1 MFTTMSSQFFRALI
15 PLCATALLCGCGA
28 GAEEDTA
35 TTKALAEHQG
45 GEQSDGGGRGGG
57 SGGGG
62 HGGGGGSGWNLCTGC
77 SVEQNEGIEATAVM
91 NALGSLPLAG
101 VEASGAVRGI
111 VVHSATQGTTSR
123 MALSNAEQVLAT
135 QVDSLLD
142 VAEKF
147 LVFVK
152 KTSSSVIS
160 GRRDQI
166 AGIITMLV
174 SDVMDF
180 RISLEKGKC
189 GQDMAGCQAAYLG
202 FRQAVVET
210 VEVFLN
216 PNYLPPEDMVGRAL
230 QEQLRKLLTE
240 SARRAEQQIV
250 ARDAVTTGGGAV
262 ATDGSLSLT
271 RLAAT
276 SAGKPASASPN
287 QGTGRLVASQLWPMP
302 QSGES
307 ALGIDSPLH
316 GARWN
321 EAEDSSSSS
330 PLIQVDIQPDG
341 QCGEATHCFFTADAH
356 FACGSDM
363 FCKGGIARAAQ
374 CKPAPKGEACV
385 YANSSGRA
393 FLLQKDASQ
402 CKLWCG
408 YAGQD
413 DEDGVTVTVSR
424 SALQNMEENRA
435 VVEPVPLVGPGNLV
449 VNPVVNPVNPPVVK
463 HQYQL
468 EVAFAEPGFDNEPTW
483 FKGTLDVDQDGNL
496 LRVGGEI
503 MTPYLDQGCATSC
516 PVRRHK
522 ILLGAQAS
530 EMESV
535 PFVRNLGP
543 GQAVATPGKLWTVY
557 LDAANSPVHGKP
569 RSPDPRANP
578 SEPNAPDAGDDGNAW
593 LRFFLPNWDFL
604 ENGRLSWGNSEDT
617 ENGLSSYK
625 GVAYADCS
633 PLARI
638 NDNCVAG
645 WHKDVEGVPSA
656 TGGLPVCWRLTAP
669 DGDMFTSGTCPGN

>member
-1 MFTTMSSQFFRALI
+1 MFTTMSSRFFRALI
-15 PLCATALLCGCGA
+15 PLCAAALLCGCGA

-45 GEQSDGGGRGGG
+45 GEQQDG
-57 SGGGG
+57 SG
-62 HGGGGGSGWNLCTGC
+62 SGDEYEYGKAGWTLCSFC
-77 SVEQNEGIEATAVM
+77 SFEQNKEIEMTAVM
-91 NALGSLPLAG
+91 NTLGGLPPVG

-111 VVHSATQGTTSR
+111 VVHSATQGTTLR

-216 PNYLPPEDMVGRAL
+216 PNYLSPEDMEGRAL
-230 QEQLRKLLTE
+230 QEQLRKLLADAAT
-240 SARRAEQQIV
+240 RATQQIV

-271 RLAAT
+271 RLAAAA
-276 SAGKPASASPN
+276 AGKPASASPN
-287 QGTGRLVASQLWPMP
+287 QGTGRLVAPQLWSTAAA
-302 QSGES
+302 QR
-307 ALGIDSPLH
+307 
-316 GARWN
+316 GASTVNVITQRE
-321 EAEDSSSSS
+321 EAAPSSS
-330 PLIQVDIQPDG
+330 PLMQVDIRPVGLCD
-341 QCGEATHCFFTADAH
+341 EANICAFSAVAH
-356 FACGSDM
+356 LACGSDM
-363 FCKGGIARAAQ
+363 FCKGGIARTAQ
-374 CKPAPKGEACV
+374 CKSAAQDGCIV
-385 YANSSGRA
+385 GGDSGLFHLYRGA
-393 FLLQKDASQ
+393 AQ
-402 CKLWCG
+402 CKLWCR
-408 YAGQD
+408 YGQD
-413 DEDGVTVTVSR
+413 GLTVTVTR
-424 SALQNMEENRA
+424 GALQNMEENRA

-463 HQYQL
+463 PVTHQYFL
-468 EVAFAEPGFDNEPTW
+468 EVAFEEPGFDNEPTW
-483 FKGTLDVDQDGNL
+483 FKGILDVDQDGNL

-503 MTPYLDQGCATSC
+503 MTPYLEQNCATSC
-516 PVRRHK
+516 PVQRHE
-522 ILLGAQAS
+522 ILLGAQAA

-557 LDAANSPVHGKP
+557 LDAANSPVHGKA
-569 RSPDPRANP
+569 RSPDPRTNP
-578 SEPNAPDAGDDGNAW
+578 SEPYAPAAGDDGNAW
-593 LRFFLPNWDFL
+593 LRFFLPNPEFL
-604 ENGRLSWGNSEDT
+604 QNGRPSWGNSEDA

-633 PLARI
+633 LLARI
-638 NDNCVAG
+638 NDNCVAA
-645 WHKDVEGVPSA
+645 WHEDVEGVPGSM
-656 TGGLPVCWRLTAP
+656 GGAPVCWRLTTPA
-669 DGDMFTSGTCPGN
+669 GNRFTSGTCPGN

>member
-1 MFTTMSSQFFRALI
+1 MFTSMSSQFFRALV
-15 PLCATALLCGCGA
+15 PLCAAALLCGCGA

-35 TTKALAEHQG
+35 TAKALAEHQG
-45 GEQSDGGGRGGG
+45 GEQSDGGGGGH
-57 SGGGG
+57 GGG
-62 HGGGGGSGWNLCTGC
+62 HGGGGGSGSGWNLCTGC

-91 NALGSLPLAG
+91 NALGNLPLAG
-101 VEASGAVRGI
+101 VESSGAVRGI
-111 VVHSATQGTTSR
+111 VVNSATRGTTSR
-123 MALSNAEQVLAT
+123 MALSNAEQELAN

-142 VAEKF
+142 VADKF

-152 KTSSSVIS
+152 GTSSSHIIHQ
-160 GRRDQI
+160 RDQI
-166 AGIITMLV
+166 AKLTKMLV
-174 SDVMDF
+174 DDVKFLRSDLD
-180 RISLEKGKC
+180 KGAC
-189 GQDMAGCQAAYLG
+189 GRGMAGWCQAEYASL
-202 FRQAVVET
+202 RQALTDIVEG
-210 VEVFLN
+210 FLN
-216 PNYLPPEDMVGRAL
+216 PNYLPPEDTEGRAL
-230 QEQLRKLLTE
+230 QEQLRKLLADAAT
-240 SARRAEQQIV
+240 RAAQQIV
-250 ARDAVTTGGGAV
+250 ARDAVTTDDGAFRV
-262 ATDGSLSLT
+262 GIGAGTVDGRLSLT
-271 RLAAT
+271 RLAAAA
-276 SAGKPASASPN
+276 AGRPASASPN
-287 QGTGRLVASQLWPMP
+287 QGTGRLVASQLWPQP

-307 ALGIDSPLH
+307 AVAQD
-316 GARWN
+316 GA
-321 EAEDSSSSS
+321 SSSS
-330 PLIQVDIQPDG
+330 PLIQVDIRPV
-341 QCGEATHCFFTADAH
+341 GECDELGACSFTADAH
-356 FACGSDM
+356 LACGSDM
-363 FCKGGIARAAQ
+363 FCMGGIAPTAQ
-374 CKPAPKGEACV
+374 CKPVARDGCFEA
-385 YANSSGRA
+385 AGFFHLSLGA
-393 FLLQKDASQ
+393 AQ
-402 CKLWCG
+402 CKLWCS
-408 YAGQD
+408 YGQD
-413 DEDGVTVTVSR
+413 GLTVTVTR

-435 VVEPVPLVGPGNLV
+435 VVEPAPLVWPGNLV

-503 MTPYLDQGCATSC
+503 MTPYLEQNCAVSC

-535 PFVRNLGP
+535 PFVRQG
-543 GQAVATPGKLWTVY
+543 VATPGKLWTVY

-578 SEPNAPDAGDDGNAW
+578 SEPNAPDASDDGNAW

-669 DGDMFTSGTCPGN
+669 DGDRFTSGTCPGN

>member
-1 MFTTMSSQFFRALI
+1 MFTTMSSRFFRALI
-15 PLCATALLCGCGA
+15 PLCAAALLCGCGA

-35 TTKALAEHQG
+35 TAKALSEHQG
-45 GEQSDGGGRGGG
+45 EEQLDG
-57 SGGGG
+57 SG
-62 HGGGGGSGWNLCTGC
+62 SGDGECYGCEWMNMCTGC
-77 SVEQNEGIEATAVM
+77 SLAQNEEIEATAVM

-111 VVHSATQGTTSR
+111 VVHSATQGTTAR
-123 MALSNAEQVLAT
+123 MALSNAEQELAF
-135 QVDSLLD
+135 QVDKLLD

-152 KTSSSVIS
+152 ETSSSVII

-166 AGIITMLV
+166 AEIVEKVV
-174 SDVMDF
+174 SDVRTF
-180 RISLEKGKC
+180 RFSLENGEC
-189 GQDMAGCQAAYLG
+189 GQGMAGCQAAYLR
-202 FRQAVVET
+202 FRRAVVET
-210 VEVFLN
+210 VGVFLN
-216 PNYLPPEDMVGRAL
+216 PNYLPPGDIEGRAL

-240 SARRAEQQIV
+240 CARRAAQQIV
-250 ARDAVTTGGGAV
+250 AHDSATMGGGVV
-262 ATDGSLSLT
+262 ATDGALSLT
-271 RLAAT
+271 RLAAAA
-276 SAGKPASASPN
+276 AGKPASASPN
-287 QGTGRLVASQLWPMP
+287 QGTGRLVAPQLWPTVAT
-302 QSGES
+302 QRGASTVNVITQREE
-307 ALGIDSPLH
+307 AASP
-316 GARWN
+316 
-321 EAEDSSSSS
+321 SS

-413 DEDGVTVTVSR
+413 DEDGVTVTVTR
-424 SALQNMEENRA
+424 GALQNMEENRA

-449 VNPVVNPVNPPVVK
+449 VNPVVNPVNPPVVNPVT
-463 HQYQL
+463 HQYFL
-468 EVAFAEPGFDNEPTW
+468 EVAFEEPGFDNEPTW
-483 FKGTLDVDQDGNL
+483 FKGILDVDQDGNL

-503 MTPYLDQGCATSC
+503 MTPYLEQNCATSC
-516 PVRRHK
+516 PVQRHE
-522 ILLGAQAS
+522 ILLGAQAA

-578 SEPNAPDAGDDGNAW
+578 TEPNAPDASDDGNAW
-593 LRFFLPNWDFL
+593 LRFFLPNPEFL
-604 ENGRLSWGNSEDT
+604 KNGRLSWSQSGGDA
-617 ENGLSSYK
+617 ENGLPSYK

-633 PLARI
+633 LLARR

-645 WHKDVEGVPSA
+645 WHEHVEGVRSD

-669 DGDMFTSGTCPGN
+669 GGERFTSGTCPGN